1 MGEGQAKDITLIMSL
16 ACPYADRIFIAGGGC
31 LLKNFFDKNEKLTER
46 VFIHG
51 VLTSVI
57 GILLC
62 MAALCSAAY
71 AWFSADSSTAVSAL
85 KSGSF
90 DVTVTAE
97 KADGGETVTFS
108 ETSDGGFECVL
119 DTAGEYTV
127 TLKMTDGS
135 NVKGFCAITA
145 GGTEYCTAV
154 IVGEN
159 SDGLP
164 VSDPFMFTITSAED
178 DTTVVIMPK
187 WGMPSAAETIPNGGA
202 VTLT

>member
-1 MGEGQAKDITLIMSL
+1 MKII
-16 ACPYADRIFIAGGGC
+16 
-31 LLKNFFDKNEKLTER
+31 FDKNEKLTER
-46 VFIHG
+46 VFLHG

-85 KSGSF
+85 KSGRF
-90 DVTVTAE
+90 DITVTAE
-97 KADGGETVTFS
+97 KADGGEAVTFS
-108 ETSDGGFECVL
+108 ETSDGGFECTLGSV
-119 DTAGEYTV
+119 GEYTV

-135 NVKGFCAITA
+135 NVKGFCVITV
-145 GGTEYCTAV
+145 GGTDYCTAV

-159 SDGLP
+159 GDGLP
-164 VSDPFMFTITSAED
+164 VSDPFTFTLTSAED
-178 DTTVVIMPK
+178 NTTVIIMPK
-187 WGMPSAAETIPNGGA
+187 WGMPSEAEPIPNGGA